1 MARLQT
7 AGKYC
12 VENVLV
18 YAEPIYIGGSDTND
32 NNSAAG
38 GDSGGGL
45 PEGISAIATGTIQPT
60 SNIAS
65 DYTVTHNLGKKPD
78 FAVLM
83 LLDDA
88 ATAALTGAQLFQML
102 SHKPFKSSG
111 TINQTRGLVVYQNTN
126 GAAANTIVTATDST
140 YVTETTVKFR
150 ALSTYPLKA
159 GYTYIWICGALS

>member
-1 MARLQT
+1 MDYKTELTTIATDIQSAIGKANALPD
-7 AGKYC
+7 AG
-12 VENVLV
+12 
-18 YAEPIYIGGSDTND
+18 
-32 NNSAAG
+32 
-38 GDSGGGL
+38 SGGGL
-45 PEGISAIATGTIQPT
+45 PEGISAIATGTIQPA

-88 ATAALTGAQLFQML
+88 ATAALTGTQLFQML

-150 ALSTYPLKA
+150 ALSTQPLKA
-159 GYTYIWICGALS
+159 GYTYLWICCALG